1 MMLDVYRKA
10 HSPRNLPQ
18 RNQDCFYWRFL
29 TLGSACNLWETC
41 HEIEM
46 GTLLPRLVARSSNAA
61 GVPRIPPMQGDT
73 LERWQRVC
81 KEAAGEQ
88 DPHRFL
94 ELTRAILRM
103 LTQKEQ
109 QLQQVRA
116 KKKPSAASA

>member
-1 MMLDVYRKA
+1 
-10 HSPRNLPQ
+10 
-18 RNQDCFYWRFL
+18 
-29 TLGSACNLWETC
+29 
-41 HEIEM
+41 M

-61 GVPRIPPMQGDT
+61 GGPQNLPPMHGET

-103 LTQKEQ
+103 LTEKEQ
-109 QLQQVRA
+109 RLQQVRG
-116 KKKPSAASA
+116 KKEAEHSPSFGA